1 MKLTD
6 YREAILRL
14 AEANEVTED
23 VARDMFVANMEAAAD
38 GQAPRYAGAE
48 DCDYAAL
55 GRDWAAMDDGAKAAA
70 CLAYIEDMRAG
81 GAKRPRR

>member
-6 YREAILRL
+6 YREAILRI

-23 VARDMFVANMEAAAD
+23 VARDMFVANMEAVAKAEE
-38 GQAPRYAGAE
+38 PRYAGAE

-55 GRDWAAMDDGAKAAA
+55 GRDLAAMDDEAKAAA
-70 CLAYIEDMRAG
+70 CLAYIEGMG
-81 GAKRPRR
+81 VQSGAV